1 MRPRGG
7 AIRCPASDGSW
18 VSTAWR
24 STRRSSKSTSIST
37 PARWAGM
44 NTDRMG
50 RCPAGEKAPN
60 PSGFGAFL
68 SETGQGRRN
77 YSAVYRM
84 RMVATCARVAVALGE
99 RVVSVVPEIRPSP
112 MAHFMA
118 SVA

>member
-1 MRPRGG
+1 
-7 AIRCPASDGSW
+7 
-18 VSTAWR
+18 
-24 STRRSSKSTSIST
+24 
-37 PARWAGM
+37 M

-68 SETGQGRRN
+68 SETGQGCRN

-112 MAHFMA
+112 MGPLHGVGGIGGYLIRVGEATQIAGDLNGIGIFKSA
-118 SVA
+118 NR

>member
-1 MRPRGG
+1 
-7 AIRCPASDGSW
+7 
-18 VSTAWR
+18 
-24 STRRSSKSTSIST
+24 
-37 PARWAGM
+37 M

-84 RMVATCARVAVALGE
+84 RMVATCARVTVALGE